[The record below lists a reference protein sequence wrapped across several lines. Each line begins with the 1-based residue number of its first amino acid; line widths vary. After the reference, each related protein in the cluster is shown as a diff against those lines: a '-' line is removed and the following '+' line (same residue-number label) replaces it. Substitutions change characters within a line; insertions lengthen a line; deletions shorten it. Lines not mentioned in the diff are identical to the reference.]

1 MRGWIYNSDVESYKQ
16 LMESE
21 HSKPSIL
28 QQTDEKSLVEMTAS
42 AMNTWMMVGKHF
54 EYA

>member
-28 QQTDEKSLVEMTAS
+28 QETEEKSLVEKSAS
-42 AMNTWMMVGKHF
+42 LMNT
-54 EYA
+54 